1 MSFDISLSQNI
12 LNIKL
17 GNSQVEGDQEV
28 LNNLLENNYT
38 EEKINKIIF
47 DFDKVE
53 YINSL
58 GIAEFIAIMKYF
70 SQEKRKIK
78 YKFINVDKKIGKIF
92 KMVEL
97 GNLADIE
104 TK

>member
-1 MSFDISLSQNI
+1 MSFEISNSQNI
-12 LNIKL
+12 LNIKIE
-17 GNSQVEGDQEV
+17 NAQVEGDQEV
-28 LNNLLENNYT
+28 LNELLEKGYN
-38 EEKINKIIF
+38 EQKISKVVF
-47 DFDKVE
+47 DFENVE

>member
-1 MSFDISLSQNI
+1 MSYEIQLNQGA
-12 LNIKL
+12 LNIKI
-17 GNSQVEGDQEV
+17 NQPQVEGDQEV
-28 LNNLLENNYT
+28 LNELMDGNYS
-38 EEKINKIIF
+38 EEKINKIVF
-47 DFDKVE
+47 DFEDVE

-58 GIAEFIAIMKYF
+58 GIAEFIAIMKFF
-70 SQEKRKIK
+70 SQSKKK
-78 YKFINVDKKIGKIF
+78 MKFKFANVDKKIGKIF